1 MNRKQAE
8 KMLKRLA
15 DTAEI
20 LSVAQSSLSETNAVL
35 VDVLLQAMTN
45 AAQQDDTPQTMQ

>member
-20 LSVAQSSLSETNAVL
+20 LSVAQASLSETNAVL
-35 VDVLLQAMTN
+35 VDLLAAAMTEPTSDN
-45 AAQQDDTPQTMQ
+45 TPQTMQ